1 MEILLNFN
9 YYRKNTLI
17 KSSHLKFLRKALKQE
32 EHKLVVGAQN
42 GAQRRGSFVVVALR
56 GQKGLSG
63 PYLDR
68 QTDKPNL
75 SNVLDGQVCHT
86 FLYRM
91 LMFSFLPVILPL
103 SLIHISD

>member
-17 KSSHLKFLRKALKQE
+17 KSSHLKFLRKTLKQE
-32 EHKLVVGAQN
+32 QKLVVGGEN
-42 GAQRRGSFVVVALR
+42 GAQRRASFVVVTLR

-103 SLIHISD
+103 SLIYTSD

>member
-32 EHKLVVGAQN
+32 QKLVVGGEN

-56 GQKGLSG
+56 GHKGLSG

-103 SLIHISD
+103 SLIYIYD